1 MSLLVS
7 CGLHVGDLYILRDGV
22 NLCKNLRIVD
32 SEQNSKRILGSF
44 PTNAAGLSIFGPWV
58 LLIISWAI
66 SILFNN
72 LFCVFIFS
80 AKRFCKNTS
89 LYKNY

>member
-7 CGLHVGDLYILRDGV
+7 CGLHVGDLYILRDVV
-22 NLCKNLRIVD
+22 NLCKDLRIVD

-44 PTNAAGLSIFGPWV
+44 PTIAADLSIFGPWV
-58 LLIISWAI
+58 LLIISWLI

-80 AKRFCKNTS
+80 AKTFCKNTS
-89 LYKNY
+89 SYKNY